1 MMTII
6 DIKKIINKN
15 ISISKLLPLNGFA
28 LWRKVK
34 NHEQLIGAL
43 KKRLLFTCGCGA
55 LLFLFIVIRLV
66 SVMVTSPY
74 KREYQYYNREAVIQK
89 ADILDRNGELL
100 ATSIITS
107 SCYADP
113 SVIIDLTDTVN
124 KLSKI
129 HGMPSADKIMHKL
142 KDSSKHFVWLAR
154 HVHPSI
160 QNKIMDLGLPGIHFQ
175 KDYKRIY
182 IHGLLFS
189 HIIGCTDIDCNG
201 ICGIEKKFNDE
212 LTVKETEDNK
222 LILSL
227 DLRLQTIIREELL
240 NSINKYKAKGAHA
253 ILMKTNGE
261 ILAMVS
267 LPDFDPN
274 NLKKY
279 SNSDM
284 FNRNTLGVFE
294 QGSILKVLTAAIALD
309 SGSSK
314 LNSIFDASYP
324 INIGRF
330 KITDFK
336 GKERPLT
343 LVESIV
349 FSSNIGCAKIAQK
362 FGSQIQKEYFKKFG
376 MLNKLSLEIPEIG
389 APIVPKDWTEV
400 TCMTVAY
407 GYGIAVSP
415 LQLLTIITS
424 IVNDGI
430 KVSPT
435 ILIKNKVEKGTR
447 IVSSKTSS
455 LVRELMKA
463 VVIYGTG
470 KKVNME
476 GIEIFCKTGTAYKRK
491 GKKGYGGSSNRARL
505 TTFVGG
511 FPKNNPEYML
521 LVSLD
526 EPQGIKETYN
536 YATAGWNVVP
546 TAKNIISRLLSWL
559 SDGEKAPS
567 SQLSVEKY
575 IKINK

>member
-1 MMTII
+1 MQILNI
-6 DIKKIINKN
+6 VKIIKSISIKN
-15 ISISKLLPLNGFA
+15 ILPINGFA

-34 NHEQLIGAL
+34 DHNELIGIL
-43 KKRLLFTCGCGA
+43 RKRILFTCGCGIV
-55 LLFLFIVIRLV
+55 LFLFIVIRLV
-66 SVMVTSPY
+66 NVMVISPY
-74 KREYQYYNREAVIQK
+74 TRECKSYNREEVIRK
-89 ADILDRNGELL
+89 ADILDRNGEIL
-100 ATSIITS
+100 ATSLTTS

-113 SVIIDLTDTVN
+113 SVIIDIKDTVN

-142 KDSSKHFVWLAR
+142 KDNTKHFVWLSR

-160 QNKIMDLGLPGIHFQ
+160 QSKIMDLGLPGIHFQ

-201 ICGIEKKFNDE
+201 ICGIEKEFNDR
-212 LTVKETEDNK
+212 LIVKDSEENK
-222 LILSL
+222 LVLSL

-240 NSINKYKAKGAHA
+240 NSIEKYKAKGAHA

-261 ILAMVS
+261 ILSMVS

-284 FNRNTLGVFE
+284 FNRSTLGVFE

-314 LNSIFDASYP
+314 LNSIFDASSP
-324 INIGRF
+324 IHIGRF
-330 KITDFK
+330 QVTDFK
-336 GKERPLT
+336 GKGRPLT

-362 FGSQIQKEYFKKFG
+362 FGAQIQKQYFKRFG
-376 MLNKLSLEIPEIG
+376 MLDKLNLEIPEIG

-415 LQLLTIITS
+415 LQLLTTITS

-435 ILIKNKVEKGTR
+435 ILKRNEVIKGNR

-455 LVRELMKA
+455 LVRELMRA
-463 VVIYGTG
+463 VVLYGTG
-470 KKVNME
+470 KKVNIE
-476 GIEIFCKTGTAYKRK
+476 GTEVFCKTGTAYKRK
-491 GKKGYGGSSNRARL
+491 GKKGYGGNTNRARL

-511 FPKNNPEYML
+511 FPKNKPQYML

-559 SDGEKAPS
+559 SDGEKPKPS
-567 SQLSVEKY
+567 PLSVEKY
-575 IKINK
+575 IRM

>member
-1 MMTII
+1 MTVIN
-6 DIKKIINKN
+6 IKKIINKN
-15 ISISKLLPLNGFA
+15 ISISKLLPINGFA
-28 LWRKVK
+28 LWRKIK
-34 NHEQLIGAL
+34 NHEQLIAEL
-43 KKRLLFTCGCGA
+43 KKRLLFTCGCGI

-66 SVMVTSPY
+66 NVMVISPY
-74 KREYQYYNREAVIQK
+74 TREYKNYNREEVIRK
-89 ADILDRNGELL
+89 SDILDRNGELL
-100 ATSIITS
+100 ATSLTTA

-113 SVIIDLTDTVN
+113 SVIVDLKDTVS

-129 HGMPSADKIMHKL
+129 HGMPNANKIKQKL
-142 KDSSKHFVWLAR
+142 KDKSKHFVWLAR

-160 QNKIMDLGLPGIHFQ
+160 QSKIMDLGLPGIHFQ

-189 HIIGCTDIDCNG
+189 HIIGCTDVDCNG
-201 ICGIEKKFNDE
+201 ICGIEKEFNDK
-212 LTVKETEDNK
+212 LVIKENEDNK

-274 NLKKY
+274 NLQKY
-279 SNSDM
+279 SNNDM

-309 SGSSK
+309 SGSSN

-324 INIGRF
+324 IQIGRF

-362 FGSQIQKEYFKKFG
+362 FGSQIQKNYFKKFG
-376 MLNKLSLEIPEIG
+376 MLDKISLEIPEMG

-415 LQLLTIITS
+415 LQLLTTITS

-435 ILIKNKVEKGTR
+435 ILMKNKVKKSKEIR

-455 LVRELMKA
+455 LVRELMRA

-470 KKVNME
+470 KKVNLE
-476 GIEIFCKTGTAYKRK
+476 ETEIFCKTGTAYKRK
-491 GKKGYGGSSNRARL
+491 GKKGYGGSTNRARL

-511 FPKNNPEYML
+511 FPKDNPQYML

-546 TAKNIISRLLSWL
+546 TAKNIISRLLAWIT
-559 SDGEKAPS
+559 DGEKSQPS
-567 SQLSVEKY
+567 SLSVEKY
-575 IKINK
+575 IKV